1 MTAELLRIPHGKM
14 PGHDLVLTGDPA
26 SGFRLATVMQED
38 GIERVLHVVHL
49 RAAEIGP
56 LAHALIDALTPAG

>member
-1 MTAELLRIPHGKM
+1 MTAELLRIPHSKT
-14 PGHDLVLTGDPA
+14 PGHDLVLTSEPE
-26 SGFRLATVMQED
+26 SGFRLATVMHEH

-56 LAHALIDALTPAG
+56 LAHALIDALATAG